1 MTNKISQEKK
11 TKKTFHDKWVNNP
24 DLAFSQT
31 LDSKS
36 EIFNWILNRNGFKNS
51 SEFKKYLGLKKRVLD
66 AGCGNGRVT
75 ALLRKYSDSQTTE
88 VVGVDVA
95 PIKIARGNLT
105 KYKLDQNT
113 NFLQA
118 DLMKSL
124 KKLGQFDF
132 IYSQEVLHH
141 TANPEKSFRNL
152 TNILNKN
159 GEIAIYVYKKKSP
172 AREYIDD
179 YIRERISKLSYKDA
193 MKVCTQITEFGKTV
207 SKANIKIKVPPIDIL
222 DIGGGEYDL
231 QRFLYYYLMKC
242 FWSDDLSFQENV
254 VINFDWYHPE
264 LCSRYTVEEIR
275 SWFKRAHLKIV
286 QECVDEYGITMR
298 GKRTY

>member
-1 MTNKISQEKK
+1 MINKLSQEKK

-36 EIFNWILNRNGFKNS
+36 EIFNWILNRND
-51 SEFKKYLGLKKRVLD
+51 FKKPEDLQRYLKSKKRVLD

-75 ALLRKYSDSQTTE
+75 ALLRKYSDPQTTE

-95 PIKIARGNLT
+95 PVEIARGNLK

-113 NFLQA
+113 KFSQA

-141 TANPEKSFRNL
+141 TKNPQKAFNNL
-152 TNILNKN
+152 VDILLPK
-159 GEIAIYVYKKKSP
+159 GEIAIYVYKKKAP
-172 AREYIDD
+172 VREFVDD
-179 YIRERISKLSYKDA
+179 YIREKISKLPYSQA
-193 MKVCTQITEFGKTV
+193 MKVCREITELGKVLSET
-207 SKANIKIKVPPIDIL
+207 KTKIKVPKVKVLEIDEGVL
-222 DIGGGEYDL
+222 DF
-231 QRFLYYYLMKC
+231 QRFIYHYFMKC
-242 FWSDDLSFQENV
+242 FWNPDLSFEANTA
-254 VINFDWYHPE
+254 INFDWYHPQI
-264 LCSRYTVEEIR
+264 CKRYDLEEIEE
-275 SWFKRAHLKIV
+275 WFKAANLKIT
-286 QECVDEYGITMR
+286 QTCVDHYGITVR
-298 GKRTY
+298 GKK

>member
-1 MTNKISQEKK
+1 MSNQEKR
-11 TKKTFHDKWVNNP
+11 TKKTFKDKWVNNP
-24 DLAFSQT
+24 ELAFSET
-31 LDSKS
+31 LNEKS
-36 EIFNWILNRNGFKNS
+36 DIFNWILNRNGFKNYKELQKYFS
-51 SEFKKYLGLKKRVLD
+51 SKKRILD

-75 ALLRKYSDSQTTE
+75 ALLRKYSNPDATE

-95 PIKIARGNLT
+95 PIKIAKDNLI

-113 NFLQA
+113 KFLQA

-124 KKLGQFDF
+124 IKLGQFDF

-141 TANPEKSFRNL
+141 TKNPQKAFNNL
-152 TNILNKN
+152 VEILSPK

-179 YIRERISKLSYKDA
+179 YIRGKISKLSYKEA
-193 MKVCTQITEFGKTV
+193 IKVCKQITEFGKTL
-207 SKANIKIKVPPIDIL
+207 SEAKIKIKVPPVDIL
-222 DIGGGEYDL
+222 GIGGGEYDL

-242 FWSDDLSFQENV
+242 FWNPELSFSDNT

-275 SWFKRAHLKIV
+275 KWFSEARLKIV
-286 QECVDEYGITMR
+286 QECVDEYGITVR
-298 GKRTY
+298 GRKIK

>member
-1 MTNKISQEKK
+1 MEKNNQEKN
-11 TKKTFHDKWVNNP
+11 TKKTFRDKWVNNP
-24 DLAFSQT
+24 DLAFSST

-36 EIFNWILNRNGFKNS
+36 EIFKWILNRNGFKNS
-51 SEFKKYLGLKKRVLD
+51 VELQKYLKSKKRILD

-75 ALLRKYSDSQTTE
+75 ALIRKYSNPETAE
-88 VVGVDVA
+88 IIGVDVA
-95 PIKIARGNLT
+95 PVKIAKNNLV

-113 NFLQA
+113 VFFQA

-141 TANPEKSFRNL
+141 TKNPQKAFNNL
-152 TNILNKN
+152 VEILSPR

-193 MKVCTQITEFGKTV
+193 MKVCKQITEFGKTV
-207 SKANIKIKVPPIDIL
+207 SEANIKIKVPPIDIL

-242 FWSDDLSFQENV
+242 FWNNDLNFQENV

-298 GKRTY
+298 GKRTR